1 MEKAGKM
8 KWIDS
13 VKANC
18 ARARITGSRISSNIC
33 FSLHKDAA
41 LLIE

>member
-1 MEKAGKM
+1 M

-18 ARARITGSRISSNIC
+18 RAHEDHRVENFKIC
-33 FSLHKDAA
+33 FFLHKDAA